1 MSRKCKCEKAADIP
15 EWIVTYSDTVTL
27 LMTFFILLLT
37 FATNEPEQF
46 QQLQSVM
53 FGGSRATGMVG
64 SNAEAN
70 EKTSVVIRQRPH
82 SSRLTMR
89 GSEMPPLYDDAALES
104 VSRGLEALNDESQEE
119 DLDRFEIVVSLPVL
133 IDKDGNRSPLGER
146 QLAALAKQLRRQ
158 NMSTL
163 IEAPARDVER
173 ATALALFLAEEQH
186 VQPGRVSIAVSP
198 DKDERDTRI
207 VMTRLVSDNQ

>member
-1 MSRKCKCEKAADIP
+1 MSKRCKCEKPADIP
-15 EWIVTYSDTVTL
+15 EWIVTYSDTITL

-37 FATNEPEQF
+37 FATNEPEKF

-70 EKTSVVIRQRPH
+70 EKTSMVLRQRPH
-82 SSRLTMR
+82 SARLTLR

-104 VSRGLEALNDESQEE
+104 VSRGLEGLNDRSQDE

-133 IDKDGNRSPLGER
+133 IDEDGNLSPLGDR
-146 QLAALAKQLRRQ
+146 QLTALAKQLRRQ
-158 NMSTL
+158 NMTTL
-163 IEAPARDVER
+163 IETPADQVSR
-173 ATALALFLAEEQH
+173 ATALAMFFAAEEH
-186 VQPGRVSIAVSP
+186 VIPGRVSIMLSP
-198 DKDERDTRI
+198 DRDERNTRI
-207 VMTRLVSDNQ
+207 VMTRIISEAQ